1 MSQQTVDVLIVG
13 AGPAGLAAATS
24 AASSGARVAL
34 IDDNPTA
41 GGQIWRGGL
50 EHATT
55 SQARHW
61 LTRAKTEPITLL
73 ARTRVISQTQPGVLL
88 VETPT
93 GAREICFQQLTLASG
108 ARERFLPFPG
118 WTLPGVMGAGGLQ
131 ALVKG
136 GLSIAGKRVV
146 VAGSGPLLIAV
157 AAFLKGKGAQV
168 QLIAE
173 QTSWSKLGQ
182 FGLRLGR
189 SAGKLRQAQYL
200 GWHLR
205 GIPLRANSW
214 IKSAHG
220 SGRLEMVTIQCGKR
234 VETLPCDYLACGFG
248 LVPNTELASALGCII
263 EHGAVQVDTWQQ
275 TSRPGIFCAGEAT
288 GIGGL
293 DLALLEG
300 QVAGFAATG
309 QTEAARAL
317 FSARERE
324 QRFARQLAVSF
335 ALRDE
340 LKHLAESE
348 TLVCRCEDVSYGA
361 LQEHLTWRGAKLQTR
376 CGMGPCQGRICGTAT
391 DFLFGWTPDSVRPPV
406 TVARIASLVYTL
418 EDQEE

>member
-1 MSQQTVDVLIVG
+1 MSQQAFEVLIVG

-50 EHATT
+50 AYATT

-61 LTRAKTEPITLL
+61 LTRVSTEAITFF
-73 ARTRVISQTQPGVLL
+73 ACTRVISQVQSGVLL

-93 GAREICFQQLTLASG
+93 GAREICFQKLILASG

-136 GLSIAGKRVV
+136 GLPIAGKRVV

-157 AAFLKGKGAQV
+157 AAFLKGKGARV

-173 QTSWSKLGQ
+173 QTPWSRLGR
-182 FGLRLGR
+182 FGLYLGR
-189 SAGKLRQAQYL
+189 SAGKLRQVQRL

-205 GIPLRANSW
+205 GIPLCANSW
-214 IKSAHG
+214 IKRAQG
-220 SGRLEMVTIQCGKR
+220 GERLEMVTVQRGKR

-248 LVPNTELASALGCII
+248 LVSNTELASALGCAI
-263 EHGAVQVDTWQQ
+263 EHGAVQVDAWQQ
-275 TSRPGIFCAGEAT
+275 TNCPGIFCAGEAT

-300 QVAGFAATG
+300 QIAGFAATG

-317 FSARERE
+317 FPARARE
-324 QRFARQLAVSF
+324 QRFAKQLADSF

-340 LKHLAESE
+340 LKHLAEPE

-361 LQEHLTWRGAKLQTR
+361 LQERLTWRGAKLQTR
-376 CGMGPCQGRICGTAT
+376 CGMGPCQGRICGAAT
-391 DFLFGWTPDSVRPPV
+391 SFLFGWTPDSVRPPV
-406 TVARIASLVYTL
+406 TVARIASLVHTH